1 MMLLCDSPEA
11 LDEAEKHHGQ
21 LQQMTEID
29 EEDLREKIKM
39 RADLLAVTLQTIIQ
53 VRQQESDKV
62 ESSARTG
69 GMYKN
74 DPFRKN

>member
-39 RADLLAVTLQTIIQ
+39 TST
-53 VRQQESDKV
+53 K
-62 ESSARTG
+62 
-69 GMYKN
+69 
-74 DPFRKN
+74 